1 MENGKG
7 LKSLDDF
14 KLDDEE
20 ILERYSIYNSRI

>member
-20 ILERYSIYNSRI
+20 ILERYSVKSRI